1 MREWTWYFR
10 CFNRLVSRYQ
20 PRLPRR
26 FPEEL
31 FWEIFTGRMP
41 FLSPA
46 QECGRFQTPSPTN
59 SSQLSGT
66 PTILP
71 HSTDNFRRP
80 STGYLHLINCQCGWF
95 LQKKTDAFSRTL
107 KQHNIVSR
115 CLLSWFRRF
124 PSVLLCRMR
133 TVRRYTSLWPPV
145 TLTHCVETGLHII
158 LCTTSVACQWRYAPG
173 DQQRC

>member
-1 MREWTWYFR
+1 MRKWTWYFR

-59 SSQLSGT
+59 SLQLSGT

-80 STGYLHLINCQCGWF
+80 STGYLHLINCQCVDFFRKRRTHFRGLLSNITF
-95 LQKKTDAFSRTL
+95 SLDVFCRDSDAFRPCCCAECVLFDGIRLSDRPSHSLTVS
-107 KQHNIVSR
+107 KQGCI
-115 CLLSWFRRF
+115 
-124 PSVLLCRMR
+124 
-133 TVRRYTSLWPPV
+133 
-145 TLTHCVETGLHII
+145 
-158 LCTTSVACQWRYAPG
+158 
-173 DQQRC
+173 